1 MSEIYVSVHY
11 AGAVDST
18 DTAGEFD
25 AGDLEVALG
34 LAADPETWRDTSGR
48 DIDSVMVWVDGECV
62 ETFFSPAEAA
72 AALEVATR

>member
-1 MSEIYVSVHY
+1 MSETYVSVHY

-25 AGDLEVALG
+25 AADLRGALE

-48 DIDSVMVWVDGECV
+48 GIDSVMVWVDGECV
-62 ETFFSPAEAA
+62 ETFLSAAEAA
-72 AALEVATR
+72 AALEVTTR